1 MIKKIKAPIGDEN
14 KYRQKLFLLLVRY
27 IKKIKAP
34 IGDENCVIGAY
45 FVGLIPLRK

>member
-14 KYRQKLFLLLVRY
+14 CNNVSAIVWVVG

-34 IGDENCVIGAY
+34 IGDENSFLY
-45 FVGLIPLRK
+45 LLILGNP